1 MKRDSAFFL
10 SQLKL
15 PIQYTVIINVHYLLI
30 WPLFC
35 DFDFFAI
42 CCNRLIKMENP
53 IRAHT
58 LFITLSTYKT
68 NGKKVRKKVFW
79 LNNSPQLVSLS
90 ERVRQSLGELQ
101 LSR

>member
-1 MKRDSAFFL
+1 
-10 SQLKL
+10 
-15 PIQYTVIINVHYLLI
+15 
-30 WPLFC
+30 
-35 DFDFFAI
+35 
-42 CCNRLIKMENP
+42 MENP